1 MSCRGR
7 AEGSQQKSTNVLF
20 PLYCGEDRASLRA
33 APSLWQTEPGR
44 AQAWLSACL
53 YSFLLGIDFGGA
65 TRSTSQAVSLFRV
78 LFGRAGLTGWFG
90 EAPTLLG
97 ESSNRRL
104 AGFCRRAVQ
113 WTRSR
118 QTQLLHQLN
127 RNCSAGSYDC
137 VLLSL
142 FQVSA

>member
-1 MSCRGR
+1 MSCCGH
-7 AEGSQQKSTNVLF
+7 AEGSQQKSKSVLF
-20 PLYCGEDRASLRA
+20 PLYCGEDRASLTELLLPFGK
-33 APSLWQTEPGR
+33 PSQGEHELG
-44 AQAWLSACL
+44 S
-53 YSFLLGIDFGGA
+53 LLAYTAFYRFGGA

-104 AGFCRRAVQ
+104 AGFRRRAVQ
-113 WTRSR
+113 WTRRR